1 MKVTVDRI
9 EDGIAILLIR
19 PDEEF
24 RIEIPVEFLPGD
36 VKESDILSVSFK
48 REVSETQEA
57 KERVR
62 DLIEKLKN
70 K

>member
-19 PDEEF
+19 PDEKY
-24 RIEIPVEFLPGD
+24 RIEIPVEYLPGD

>member
-19 PDEEF
+19 PEEKYSL
-24 RIEIPVEFLPGD
+24 EIPVDYLPAET
-36 VKESDILSVSFK
+36 KESDILSVDFK
-48 REVSETQEA
+48 REINETEEA
-57 KERVR
+57 KARVR

>member
-19 PDEEF
+19 PEEKYSL
-24 RIEIPVEFLPGD
+24 EIPVDYLPAET
-36 VKESDILSVSFK
+36 KESDILSVDFK
-48 REVSETQEA
+48 REINETEEA
-57 KERVR
+57 KARVR
-62 DLIEKLKN
+62 NLIEKLKN

>member
-9 EDGIAILLIR
+9 ENGVAVLLIR
-19 PDEEF
+19 PEEKYSL
-24 RIEIPVEFLPGD
+24 EIPVDYLPAET
-36 VKESDILSVSFK
+36 KESDILSVDFK
-48 REVSETQEA
+48 REINETEEA
-57 KERVR
+57 KARVR